1 MNRIAGGAVAAFTVL
16 AAGARLAWPAA
27 EPPEQEKAF
36 QEQVRPYLKQY
47 CAGCHNARVKT
58 AGIAVDGFTDAAS
71 IAAHNGEWEK
81 ILRKLRTG
89 EMPPTGLPRAPQEK
103 TNSLVT
109 WLGSELDR
117 AAERNPDPGRVTVH
131 RLNRAEYNNAVRDL
145 LALDF
150 RPADDF
156 PADDSGYGFDNI
168 ADVLSLP
175 PVLMEKYLRAAGKVS
190 REALGRVKYDPVLDR
205 LNAPRDVPQT
215 GLISDAAPVS
225 SRGGMEVERRFP
237 VDAEYLFRL
246 RVRGSPDPQA
256 PDVLDIRLDGK
267 LLQRVDINFPASDED
282 EDRRRFEFRLPLT
295 AGRHTFLATFLRDDS
310 KNETATLDF
319 NANGTARRNQVGVD
333 WVEIGGPF
341 DPKPNPETPS
351 RRAILTCTPGPGRT
365 EDACAARIL
374 PRLARRAWRRPVTPE
389 ESTKLMNFYRMGRQD
404 SGEYEGGI
412 ELGLKAILVSP
423 NFLFRVEQDPAAAKP
438 GSTYPLSSLEL
449 ASRLSFF
456 LWSSLPDETLL
467 SLGERGELNKP
478 EVFEAQ
484 IRRMLKDP
492 KAHALTEN
500 FAGQWL
506 HLRNLAA
513 MKPDPEKFPGF
524 NQGLRQDMTRE
535 TELFFEALL
544 ASDASVV
551 DFLDAPFT
559 FLNERLAK
567 FYGIPNVEGR
577 KFRRVELP
585 DGSRGGVLTMASVL
599 TVTSYPT
606 RTSPV
611 IRGKWVLENL
621 LGAPPPP
628 PPPDV
633 PPLQEAGLGTTV
645 SMRQQLEQHRAN
657 PSCAACHAKMDPI
670 GFALENYDAIGH
682 FRTKDGGFPI
692 DSSGKLPSGSSFNNA
707 AELKKILRDN
717 PQEFVL
723 CFTEKLMTYALGRGV
738 ERTDKPLIRAIA
750 RDAAQGNYQISSIVL
765 GIANSAP
772 FRMRRATQI
781 TSEGPPPPAKPASK
795 EKPNAA
801 E

>member
-58 AGIAVDGFTDAAS
+58 AGVAVDGFTDVAS

-175 PVLMEKYLRAAGKVS
+175 PVLMEKYLRSAGKVS

-205 LNAPRDVPQT
+205 LNAPRDVPQNA
-215 GLISDAAPVS
+215 LISDAAPVS

-246 RVRGSPDPQA
+246 RVRGSPDPLA

-267 LLQRVDINFPASDED
+267 LLQRVDINFPANDED
-282 EDRRRFEFRLPLT
+282 EERRRVEFRLPLT
-295 AGRHTFLATFLRDDS
+295 AGRHTLLATFLRDDS

-333 WVEIGGPF
+333 WVEVGGPF
-341 DPKPNPETPS
+341 DAKPNPDKPS

-374 PRLARRAWRRPVTPE
+374 SRLARRAWRRPVTPE
-389 ESTKLMNFYRMGRQD
+389 ESVKLMTFYRMGRQD

-423 NFLFRVEQDPAAAKP
+423 NFLFRVEQDPATAKP

-456 LWSSLPDETLL
+456 LWSSIPDEPLL

-484 IRRMLKDP
+484 VRRMLKDP
-492 KAHALTEN
+492 RAHALTEN

-506 HLRNLAA
+506 HLRNLSA

-524 NQGLRQDMTRE
+524 DQGLRQDMTRE

-544 ASDASVV
+544 QSDASVV

-567 FYGIPNVEGR
+567 FYGIPNVAGR
-577 KFRRVELP
+577 QFRRVELP

-670 GFALENYDAIGH
+670 GFALENYDAIGRY
-682 FRTKDGGFPI
+682 RTKDGGFPI
-692 DSSGKLPSGSSFNNA
+692 DSSGKLPSGSSFKNA

-738 ERTDKPLIRAIA
+738 ERTDKPLIRAIT
-750 RDAAQGNYQISSIVL
+750 RDAAGSNYQISSIVL
-765 GIANSAP
+765 GITNSAP

-781 TSEGPPPPAKPASK
+781 SSEGPQRPVKPVSK